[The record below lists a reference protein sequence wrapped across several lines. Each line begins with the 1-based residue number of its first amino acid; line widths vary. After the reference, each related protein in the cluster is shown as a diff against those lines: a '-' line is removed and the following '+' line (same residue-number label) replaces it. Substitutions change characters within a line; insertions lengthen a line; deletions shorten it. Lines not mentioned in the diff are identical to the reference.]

1 MGLMRQVAFRSFNL
15 EVAAPR
21 EPVYSMRD
29 ESDSLKT
36 GRSLVVSRWARLVDA
51 RFTKVS
57 CRLRIVI
64 GKLRQKLGDDPSD
77 PEHGNDSVLAPSKK
91 SVK

>member
-64 GKLRQKLGDDPSD
+64 GKLGDDPSD